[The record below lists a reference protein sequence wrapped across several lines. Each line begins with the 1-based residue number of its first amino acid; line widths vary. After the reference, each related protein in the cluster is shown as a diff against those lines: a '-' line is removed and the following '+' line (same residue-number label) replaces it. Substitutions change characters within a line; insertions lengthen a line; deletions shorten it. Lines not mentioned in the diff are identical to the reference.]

1 MGQAGLLRLVTAVQR
16 LREASVRAAGGEAAC
31 GTAASTTAKSPR
43 MEALRESLPPARRE
57 VAVYWLAVMFRHT
70 QELTAEGVQ
79 DQPLADTG
87 GEPWPR

>member
-1 MGQAGLLRLVTAVQR
+1 
-16 LREASVRAAGGEAAC
+16 
-31 GTAASTTAKSPR
+31 
-43 MEALRESLPPARRE
+43 MEAVRESLPPARRE